1 MVSADGAPT
10 TALVAQVRDDL
21 LYVFLPP
28 TTTFDDFADL
38 IGVDQSV
45 LSRFCRGLARPG
57 LDKAV
62 AIERA
67 TQGAVPAAYWVD
79 QPQSGAA

>member
-1 MVSADGAPT
+1 MCKLARMNKLQHHLETNHIA
-10 TALVAQVRDDL
+10 RRE
-21 LYVFLPP
+21 
-28 TTTFDDFADL
+28 FAET

-67 TQGAVPAAYWVD
+67 TDGAVPASYWVD
-79 QPQSGAA
+79 EFQTDGNDSQAGAA

>member
-1 MVSADGAPT
+1 MNKLQQHLETHNIA
-10 TALVAQVRDDL
+10 RRE
-21 LYVFLPP
+21 
-28 TTTFDDFADL
+28 FADR

-57 LDKAV
+57 LDNAV

-67 TQGAVPAAYWVD
+67 TDGAVPASYWVD
-79 QPQSGAA
+79 EAQAPSPLPPPNEAA

>member
-1 MVSADGAPT
+1 MNKLNEHLKTHNIG
-10 TALVAQVRDDL
+10 RRE
-21 LYVFLPP
+21 
-28 TTTFDDFADL
+28 FADL

-45 LSRFCRGLARPG
+45 LSRFCNSLARPG

-67 TQGAVPAAYWVD
+67 TDGAIPASYWVD
-79 QPQSGAA
+79 EFQANSAAPQAGAA

>member
-1 MVSADGAPT
+1 MNKLQHHLETNHIA
-10 TALVAQVRDDL
+10 RRE
-21 LYVFLPP
+21 
-28 TTTFDDFADL
+28 FADR

-67 TQGAVPAAYWVD
+67 TDGAVPASYWVD
-79 QPQSGAA
+79 EFQPSPDAAQQSAS

>member
-1 MVSADGAPT
+1 MNKLQHHLETNNIARS
-10 TALVAQVRDDL
+10 
-21 LYVFLPP
+21 
-28 TTTFDDFADL
+28 DFAEQ

-45 LSRFCRGLARPG
+45 LSRFCRSLARPG

-67 TQGAVPAAYWVD
+67 TDGAV
-79 QPQSGAA
+79 QGH

>member
-1 MVSADGAPT
+1 MNKLQHHLETNNIA
-10 TALVAQVRDDL
+10 RRE
-21 LYVFLPP
+21 
-28 TTTFDDFADL
+28 FAEQ

-67 TQGAVPAAYWVD
+67 TDGAVPAAYWVSAP
-79 QPQSGAA
+79 QPNSLASPACNPTALRGR

>member
-1 MVSADGAPT
+1 MNKLKHHLKT
-10 TALVAQVRDDL
+10 TGTARK
-21 LYVFLPP
+21 
-28 TTTFDDFADL
+28 DFADL

-45 LSRFCRGLARPG
+45 LSRFCNNLARPG

-67 TQGAVPAAYWVD
+67 TGGAVPATYWVD
-79 QPQSGAA
+79 EFHPQSGAA

>member
-1 MVSADGAPT
+1 MNKLQHHLETNQIA
-10 TALVAQVRDDL
+10 RR
-21 LYVFLPP
+21 
-28 TTTFDDFADL
+28 DFAET

-67 TQGAVPAAYWVD
+67 TDGAVPASYWVD
-79 QPQSGAA
+79 EFQPATDQAHAGAQ

>member
-1 MVSADGAPT
+1 MNKLQKHLEDNKIG
-10 TALVAQVRDDL
+10 RR
-21 LYVFLPP
+21 
-28 TTTFDDFADL
+28 DFADL

-79 QPQSGAA
+79 QPQAGAA